1 MVKISQLRHNLKK
14 IMFFFVFN
22 LVALN
27 ENINKTKSNTLK
39 EISVR
44 LIILYKDS
52 SFERKF
58 KRKRWVKSFIDNN
71 LK

>member
-1 MVKISQLRHNLKK
+1 LRHNLKK